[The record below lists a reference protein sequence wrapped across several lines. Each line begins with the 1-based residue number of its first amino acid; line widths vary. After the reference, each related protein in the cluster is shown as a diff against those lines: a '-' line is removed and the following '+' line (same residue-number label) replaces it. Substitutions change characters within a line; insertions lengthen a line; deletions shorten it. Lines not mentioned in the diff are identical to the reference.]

1 MNPVAPTASSVIAQ
15 LRQIIKD
22 YNYWGQSESDAP
34 LRVRR
39 TKSITDAQILSA
51 DASMRRK
58 VGGEGYVVPSGRV
71 IREETLLDVF
81 DPLVQQARVEIQ
93 EMNGEIEDLRTPV
106 EALEYYVQL
115 YSAFL
120 PLPDKKVCYV
130 DADNDPYVGLFI
142 IGYIGTECV
151 VAQALLVQT

>member
-1 MNPVAPTASSVIAQ
+1 MNPVAPTASSVLAQ

-22 YNYWGQSESDAP
+22 YNYWGQSESDSP

-51 DASMRRK
+51 DASMRRRAG
-58 VGGEGYVVPSGRV
+58 VEGYVVPSERV
-71 IREETLLDVF
+71 IREETLF
-81 DPLVQQARVEIQ
+81 DAFSPLVEQSRIEIRD
-93 EMNGEIEDLRTPV
+93 MNGEIEDLRTPV
-106 EALEYYVQL
+106 ETLEYYVQL
-115 YSAFL
+115 YSTFL
-120 PLPDKKVCYV
+120 PLPDTKVCYV

-142 IGYIGTECV
+142 IGYIGTESV